1 MPGFGPQPVGP
12 APDRLP
18 SSPAQTAVLRA
29 LEARDAP
36 ATLATVCAAT
46 SLHPNTVREHLE
58 ALERDGLVRRAKAE
72 PRGRGR
78 PAWEYSVVPGGQDP
92 LVQEY
97 AGLAATLAAA
107 LSRHSR
113 RPREDSVDAGRAWG
127 AELASGATAPEG
139 PGAVARRRAVVAL
152 LDRLRFSP
160 ATGPHAR
167 NVRLTR
173 CPLLGVAEQYP
184 DVVCSIHRGLV
195 EGALDRWGDRT
206 TRVQLVPFAE
216 PGACTL
222 TMTTAAAARVA
233 GG

>member
-1 MPGFGPQPVGP
+1 
-12 APDRLP
+12 
-18 SSPAQTAVLRA
+18 VLRA
-29 LEARDAP
+29 LELLAAP
-36 ATLATVCAAT
+36 ATLAAVCAAT

-92 LVQEY
+92 LVREY

-107 LSRHSR
+107 LRRHSR

-127 AELASGATAPEG
+127 AELAAGASPPEG
-139 PGAVARRRAVVAL
+139 PAAVARRRAVVAL

-160 ATGPHAR
+160 TTGPQAR
-167 NVRLTR
+167 TVRLTR

-222 TMTTAAAARVA
+222 TMTTAAAATVA